1 MSLAQSVFPAAR
13 QSLSIAHITLLESA
27 RKQIFHV
34 LMLVALTLIAVSTCL
49 GIFDHAMLIKFVKDL
64 CVLSIAA
71 TSTVIGITLASSG
84 LPADIEARTLYP
96 VLAKPV
102 ARWQYVVGKYLGAL
116 GAVALGMAIMLA
128 AFCCILFLF
137 TGHIDTGVFLVTP
150 FLLIEVG
157 IVTAIALALSTVC
170 SPPLAWFLS
179 LAFCLAGNA
188 KFWLCATLA
197 SRIHGVLGSAL
208 VAAASQI
215 IPNLE
220 CFNFKDS
227 LVYGLPVPAAY
238 LWQTALYGFA
248 FTAFVLS
255 IASFSFARREL

>member
-1 MSLAQSVFPAAR
+1 
-13 QSLSIAHITLLESA
+13 
-27 RKQIFHV
+27 
-34 LMLVALTLIAVSTCL
+34 
-49 GIFDHAMLIKFVKDL
+49 MLIKFVKDL

-71 TSTVIGITLASSG
+71 TGTIIGITLASSG

-96 VLAKPV
+96 ILAKPV

-170 SPPLAWFLS
+170 SPPARLVFVPRLLPPRQCKILDLCPQS
-179 LAFCLAGNA
+179 RAGRMACSETRLWLRRRRSSRTWNA
-188 KFWLCATLA
+188 ST
-197 SRIHGVLGSAL
+197 SRIPSSTAFQCPL
-208 VAAASQI
+208 
-215 IPNLE
+215 PT
-220 CFNFKDS
+220 
-227 LVYGLPVPAAY
+227 YGRRRY
-238 LWQTALYGFA
+238 TALRSRLSSCQLPRSRSPGVSYSHGKA
-248 FTAFVLS
+248 S
-255 IASFSFARREL
+255 IATSKPIPAPAHCIRIRRGQSQ